1 MADTTQPAPAPAPE
15 DEVGRICSE
24 LIRIESTNFGDGSGP
39 GERKAAEYVMA
50 ELTDVGLDPV
60 LVESKPGRASVMVRI
75 EGSDPSRPGLAVHGH
90 LDVVPANAADWQVD
104 PFGAEERDGCIWGR
118 GAVDMKDMDAMI
130 LANIR
135 HLARS
140 GARSARTT
148 TFAFFADEEAGGL
161 EGAHWVVEHHP
172 DWFEGVTEAVSE
184 VGGYSVTVPSAKT
197 GQPTRAYLLQTAE
210 KGIAW
215 LRLHAHGR
223 AGHGSVPNDENAVVR
238 LAEAITRIS
247 AHVWP
252 REYIASVR
260 QLLDGL
266 SELTGTSYAGDD
278 LTGLLGH
285 LGGAAGFVKGT
296 LQDTANFTMLDS
308 GYKHNV
314 IPQSASASLDC
325 RFLPGHEED
334 LMAKIRELAGE
345 FVEVEVLHRDIALD
359 SPFSGDLIDVMKRSL
374 LSEDPDASVLP
385 YCLSGGTDNK
395 ALKRLG
401 ITGYGF
407 APLRLPAD
415 LDFAP
420 MFHGIDERVP
430 VESLVFGARVLRTFL
445 ELA

>member
-24 LIRIESTNFGDGSGP
+24 LIRIESTNFGDGTGP

-140 GARSARTT
+140 GARPGRTT

-223 AGHGSVPNDENAVVR
+223 AAHGSVPNDENAVVR

-359 SPFSGDLIDVMKRSL
+359 SPFCGDLIDVMKRSL